1 MKTFKKWMKENGAW
15 DKFKTEQKRGNNP
28 IPSKQWIINY
38 ENEPFRYISGAF
50 DWEDSVQGRAYWK
63 DIDVKWNQYIQN
75 PQTLPS
81 LKSCPFCGS
90 TDITVS
96 VDISKKISGS
106 IVEARVLCF
115 ECNTVACGV
124 TLFSEYEI
132 TEDSEIYKRAIRES
146 TDRWNTR
153 LAV

>member
-1 MKTFKKWMKENGAW
+1 MNK
-15 DKFKTEQKRGNNP
+15 P
-28 IPSKQWIINY
+28 
-38 ENEPFRYISGAF
+38 
-50 DWEDSVQGRAYWK
+50 
-63 DIDVKWNQYIQN
+63 
-75 PQTLPS
+75 

-90 TDITVS
+90 TDISVS
-96 VDISKKISGS
+96 DDISRKISGY

-146 TDRWNTR
+146 TKKWNTR
-153 LAV
+153 IK